1 MGAINLCRGHCPRL
15 CRFLP
20 RTDPQGPQTSWQGQG
35 NTGYQVSQ
43 SLVQQRA
50 KSELPWRW
58 RAVRHSM
65 SQCQA
70 LPWDVA
76 HGRATG
82 SALRASAA
90 MPRPPTPGCSASA
103 VTGHPEPSEGTAAAN
118 HSTMLQEPANHSTLP
133 LQPSIGNLGHLPVV
147 SFPSSLLLPFVSSPC
162 NVARP
167 GCPDGTRW
175 NPGFSRWPPEE
186 PCVLT
191 PPASSSSEV
200 RLHLHFLPAPRRR
213 PTL

>member
-82 SALRASAA
+82 SAPRASAA

-103 VTGHPEPSEGTAAAN
+103 VTGILSLRRGGQQPTTARCCRDRPTTARCPCGRALVTWGIFPWCLFRRLCCCR
-118 HSTMLQEPANHSTLP
+118 SFQAPAMWLGPAVLTERGGIPGSHAGRQRNPACGLP
-133 LQPSIGNLGHLPVV
+133 LP
-147 SFPSSLLLPFVSSPC
+147 
-162 NVARP
+162 AR
-167 GCPDGTRW
+167 
-175 NPGFSRWPPEE
+175 
-186 PCVLT
+186 
-191 PPASSSSEV
+191 V
-200 RLHLHFLPAPRRR
+200 RK
-213 PTL
+213 